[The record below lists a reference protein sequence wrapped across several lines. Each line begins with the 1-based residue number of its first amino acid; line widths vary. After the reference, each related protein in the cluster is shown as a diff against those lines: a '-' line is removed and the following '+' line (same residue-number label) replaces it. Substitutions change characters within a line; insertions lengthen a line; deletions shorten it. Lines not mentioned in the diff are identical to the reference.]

1 MIIFTPFRQH
11 ANQGIQPCRTQ
22 GFTMIEIMFVLGIA
36 AMIMAI
42 GIPSIFQIMRKDPM
56 RQAVSDMVDGCS
68 EARAQAILKGVPAEL
83 VLNPSDASIRV
94 VAGNEFAANG
104 PTPMSQTGASVPP
117 PSTTTPAKRFTAKF
131 SEDIA
136 VQLLEVNNEDRMA
149 ATEETHVR
157 FFPNGTSDDFKILL
171 YWASKNQ
178 WRAIRLDIITGLP
191 DVEIIQ

>member
-1 MIIFTPFRQH
+1 MIIPTPYRRH
-11 ANQGIQPCRTQ
+11 VARGIQNCRRR

-36 AMIMAI
+36 AMIMSI
-42 GIPSIFQIMRKDPM
+42 GIPSIFQIMRKDPL
-56 RQAVSDMVDGCS
+56 RQAVSDLVDGCS

-83 VLNPSDASIRV
+83 VLNPSDASIHV
-94 VAGNEFAANG
+94 VAGTD
-104 PTPMSQTGASVPP
+104 PSVSSQAGQSGSAVPAVGN
-117 PSTTTPAKRFTAKF
+117 TKRFSAKF
-131 SEDIA
+131 TDDIA
-136 VQLLEVNNEDRMA
+136 VQLLEVNHEDRMA

-191 DVEIIQ
+191 DVEIVQ